1 MSAGVNPAEQ
11 AVVAVTTMQPPDDAR
26 PVTAVPSASNHTSE
40 APPASS
46 SSEKTA
52 TLAVQASR
60 AAAPGQPGQV
70 SDLIPWL
77 GEVSLNRTS
86 TSEPTPSARSIA
98 VNLAAAAVIEPEF
111 VDTAARPLGF
121 EDRAMPAMHPRHTA
135 DVLPTATAVT
145 EPRRARLL
153 ASLGSA
159 GAYMPEPSAPE
170 RVRRSVTRYLT
181 QDGWDRS
188 IGRLAAE
195 GDRLSIRF

>member
-26 PVTAVPSASNHTSE
+26 PVTAVPSASNHTAE

-77 GEVSLNRTS
+77 REVSLNRTS

-98 VNLAAAAVIEPEF
+98 GNFATAVIEPEF
-111 VDTAARPLGF
+111 VDVVARPLGF
-121 EDRAMPAMHPRHTA
+121 EDRAMPAMHARHTA

-153 ASLGSA
+153 ASLDSA
-159 GAYMPEPSAPE
+159 GAYMLEPSAPE
-170 RVRRSVTRYLT
+170 HVRRSATRHLM

-188 IGRLAAE
+188 NGRLE
-195 GDRLSIRF
+195 TGLSIRF